1 MPGVRQTSY
10 TSSNLMSI
18 HPNLQ
23 SLLSLKPGF
32 LPHFMKKEILSSS
45 YDIYLKD
52 CPSRGGVLLAV
63 ASHTIT
69 HNLSWSDYIQTTVSK
84 AYRMLCFIRR
94 SFMSGPTHIRRELHI
109 TLLRSQPTYCSQIW
123 RPHVLKKIK

>member
-10 TSSNLMSI
+10 NSSNLMSI

-32 LPHFMKKEILSSS
+32 LPHFMKKEILPSS

-63 ASHTIT
+63 ASHIPTLFT
-69 HNLSWSDYIQTTVSK
+69 YSQSDPDILAIK
-84 AYRMLCFIRR
+84 
-94 SFMSGPTHIRRELHI
+94 
-109 TLLRSQPTYCSQIW
+109 LLTPSPIIMCDLLPSSIFS
-123 RPHVLKKIK
+123 